1 MRLVP
6 FGKVM
11 EQRKVTKTKLLGTAL
26 GLGLLFSCSDPKPT
40 TPALTPELAA
50 QLLNFDER
58 AQNFITHVK
67 KQNPACEFSLTL
79 PDQMPP
85 LTQIDLGHI
94 VQCSG
99 RPAPLE
105 FDASVTFLYDPATG
119 KWTLKRFSS

>member
-1 MRLVP
+1 
-6 FGKVM
+6 M
-11 EQRKVTKTKLLGTAL
+11 EQSKITKTKFILGAL
-26 GLGLLFSCSDPKPT
+26 GLGFVFSCSGPPKPT

-50 QLLNFDER
+50 QLLNYDER
-58 AQNFITHVK
+58 AQNFIAHVR

-79 PDQMPP
+79 PDQVPP

-105 FDASVTFLYDPATG
+105 FDASATFLYDPATG
-119 KWTLKRFSS
+119 KWALKRFSS

>member
-1 MRLVP
+1 MLP
-6 FGKVM
+6 CCKVM
-11 EQRKVTKTKLLGTAL
+11 KQQKIAVAL
-26 GLGLLFSCSDPKPT
+26 TLCLLFSCSGPPKPT

-67 KQNPACEFSLTL
+67 KQNPACEFILTL
-79 PDQMPP
+79 PDQVPP

-105 FDASVTFLYDPATG
+105 FDATATFVYDPATG

>member
-1 MRLVP
+1 MKQSKIAV
-6 FGKVM
+6 
-11 EQRKVTKTKLLGTAL
+11 AL
-26 GLGLLFSCSDPKPT
+26 ALGLLFSCSGPPKPT
-40 TPALTPELAA
+40 TPALTPELAN

-67 KQNPACEFSLTL
+67 QRNPACEFSLAL
-79 PDQMPP
+79 PDQVPP

-105 FDASVTFLYDPATG
+105 FDASATFIYDASTG
-119 KWTLKRFSS
+119 KWALKRFSS

>member
-1 MRLVP
+1 MKRH
-6 FGKVM
+6 
-11 EQRKVTKTKLLGTAL
+11 TKTKSLIAVLGF
-26 GLGLLFSCSDPKPT
+26 GLVSCSSGPPKPT

-50 QLLNFDER
+50 QLLNYDER

-67 KQNPACEFSLTL
+67 KQNPACEFAMTL
-79 PDQMPP
+79 PDQVPP

-105 FDASVTFLYDPATG
+105 FDASATFVYDAATG
-119 KWTLKRFSS
+119 KWALKRFSS